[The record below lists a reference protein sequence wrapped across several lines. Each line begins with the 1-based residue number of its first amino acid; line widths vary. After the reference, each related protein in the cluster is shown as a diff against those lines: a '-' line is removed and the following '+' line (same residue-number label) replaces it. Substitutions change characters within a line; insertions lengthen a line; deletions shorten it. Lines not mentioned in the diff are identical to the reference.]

1 VSKENFEK
9 AERLPEGMGAILSEE
24 DLRDLV
30 EFLATLK

>member
-1 VSKENFEK
+1 M
-9 AERLPEGMGAILSEE
+9 PEGMGAILSKE